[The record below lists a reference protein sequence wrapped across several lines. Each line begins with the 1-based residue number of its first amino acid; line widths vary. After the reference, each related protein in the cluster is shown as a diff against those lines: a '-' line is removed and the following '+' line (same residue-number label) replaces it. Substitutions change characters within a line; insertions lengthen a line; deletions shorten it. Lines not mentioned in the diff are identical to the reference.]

1 MLAVVTG
8 RASPSLPR
16 TDHGVVARL
25 ARGDSAA
32 VAELYER
39 HGRAVYSLALRI
51 VQDEAE
57 AEDVVQEVF
66 VQAWQQAARYS
77 GERGSVGGW
86 LGTMTRSR
94 AIDRLRARRARPE
107 GRAAGAGDDVG
118 DLPAPIDVAA
128 QFQADTEAESVR
140 RAIDA
145 LPSPQRRVIELAF
158 FEGLTQREV
167 AAHLDQ
173 PLGTIKTRI
182 RTALLKLREALTG
195 GGQETTDERGA

>member
-1 MLAVVTG
+1 
-8 RASPSLPR
+8 
-16 TDHGVVARL
+16 
-25 ARGDSAA
+25 
-32 VAELYER
+32 
-39 HGRAVYSLALRI
+39 
-51 VQDEAE
+51 
-57 AEDVVQEVF
+57 
-66 VQAWQQAARYS
+66 
-77 GERGSVGGW
+77 
-86 LGTMTRSR
+86 
-94 AIDRLRARRARPE
+94 
-107 GRAAGAGDDVG
+107 
-118 DLPAPIDVAA
+118 VAA